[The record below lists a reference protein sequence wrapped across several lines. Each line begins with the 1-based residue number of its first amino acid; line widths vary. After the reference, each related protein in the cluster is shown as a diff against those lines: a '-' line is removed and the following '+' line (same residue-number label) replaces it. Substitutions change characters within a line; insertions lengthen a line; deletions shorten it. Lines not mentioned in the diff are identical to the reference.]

1 MKLSTKARY
10 GLRAMLD
17 LAEHYGNGPVQARV
31 IARRQDLSAKYLE
44 HLLAALKA
52 ADLVRVLRGARGGYE
67 LAQPPERTIVGDVVR
82 ALEGSLELVECV
94 PRPDCCPR
102 AATCA
107 AREVWRRTKEAMEG
121 VIDGTTIRDL
131 MERQD
136 VLRSED
142 SKGAMYHI

>member
-1 MKLSTKARY
+1 
-10 GLRAMLD
+10 MLD

-31 IARRQDLSAKYLE
+31 IARRQGLSSE
-44 HLLAALKA
+44 HLADLLAALKA
-52 ADLVRVLRGARGGYE
+52 ADLVRVSRGARGGYE
-67 LAQPPERTIVGDVVR
+67 LAQPPERTVVGDVVR
-82 ALEGSLELVECV
+82 ALEGSLVLVECV
-94 PRPDCCPR
+94 PKPACCPR

-107 AREVWRRTKEAMEG
+107 TREVWQRMKEAMEG